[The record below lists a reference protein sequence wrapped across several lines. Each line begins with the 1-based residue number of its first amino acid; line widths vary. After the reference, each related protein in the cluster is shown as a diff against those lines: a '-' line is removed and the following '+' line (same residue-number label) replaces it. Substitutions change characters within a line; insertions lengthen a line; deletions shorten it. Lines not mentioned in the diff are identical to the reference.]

1 MKVPFLSLKDVNA
14 PHRQALLDA
23 LEDTLDSGWFILGE
37 HDRIFEK
44 AFAEYCGVG
53 HCIGVAN
60 GLDALTLILRAYIK
74 LGAMREGDEVIVPA
88 NTYIAS
94 ILAVTQ
100 AGLVPVPVEPDKR
113 TFCLDPSRIET
124 ALTARTRAIMGVHLY
139 GRAAGIDGIRKVA
152 KAHGLKY
159 IEDSAQ
165 SQGAEWEGI
174 KAGALGDASG
184 FSFYPGKNLG
194 ALGDA
199 GAVTT
204 SDPEL
209 ADTVRKLANYG
220 SRVKYVF
227 QYQGYNS
234 RLDELN
240 AAVLS
245 VKLPHLDAENARRRQ
260 IAARYLSGI
269 RNPVIHLPEP
279 GRGADVATGKEHVW
293 HIFVVRTADRSG
305 LAAHLAASGV
315 GTLIHYPIPPHKQEA
330 YREWADRSYPI
341 TEAIHREVL
350 SLPMSPALTDAEA
363 DYVIEACNN
372 YRGA

>member
-14 PHRQALLDA
+14 PHRTALLRA

-37 HDRIFEK
+37 RDRAFEK
-44 AFAEYCGVG
+44 AFAQYCGVG

-74 LGAMREGDEVIVPA
+74 LGTMCEGDEIIVPA

-100 AGLVPVPVEPDKR
+100 AGLVPVPVEPDER
-113 TFCLDPSRIET
+113 TYCIDPSLIEGAIT
-124 ALTARTRAIMGVHLY
+124 PKTKAIMGVHLY
-139 GRAAGIDGIRKVA
+139 GRVAGIDGIRQVA
-152 KAHGLKY
+152 KAYGLKY

-165 SQGAEWEGI
+165 SQGAEWDGV

-209 ADTVRKLANYG
+209 AETVRKLANYG
-220 SRVKYVF
+220 SSVKYVF
-227 QYQGYNS
+227 EYQGFNS
-234 RLDELN
+234 RLDEMN
-240 AAVLS
+240 AAALS
-245 VKLPHLDAENARRRQ
+245 VKLPYLDIENARRRQ
-260 IAARYLSGI
+260 IAARYLAGI
-269 RNPVIHLPEP
+269 RNSAIHLPEP
-279 GRGADVATGKEHVW
+279 GRGPDVAGGKEHIW
-293 HIFVVRTADRSG
+293 HLFVVRTADRAS
-305 LAAHLAASGV
+305 LAAHLASRGI

-330 YREWADRSYPI
+330 YREWKDRSYPI
-341 TEAIHREVL
+341 TETIHREVL
-350 SLPMSPALTDAEA
+350 SLPMSPVLTDDEA
-363 DYVIEACNN
+363 DYVIEACND
-372 YRGA
+372 YRGG